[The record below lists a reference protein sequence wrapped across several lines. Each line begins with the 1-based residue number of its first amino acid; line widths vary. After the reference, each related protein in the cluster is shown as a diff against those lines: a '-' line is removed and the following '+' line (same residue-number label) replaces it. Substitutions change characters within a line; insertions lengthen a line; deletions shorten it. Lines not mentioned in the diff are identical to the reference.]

1 MPTPGYAKFNDV
13 ATFFVSSHAEL
24 RTVPTAQFGSVH
36 LSWQLKK
43 REKHMRKISSRTDK
57 RLPDNP
63 FDFHIRTFAT
73 SLVEDG
79 YTDRIVQRKLGLLAC
94 LGRWLESN
102 KLSVTDLDEPLLE
115 TFLKRKLRED
125 KGHLIIRTLQ
135 QFLDHLRR
143 QTVVPA
149 RNLPPDRS
157 PLGQILSQYETH
169 LRTERGL
176 VASTIQEY
184 QSFVRDFLLE
194 HFHGQPFLLKA
205 VKASDISDF
214 VLRHAPSIA
223 AGRAQTMTSAFR
235 SFFRFLFQKGKL
247 QADLAAS
254 VPTVANWRLST
265 VPKFLTPREVERVL
279 KACNRRTAVGRR
291 DYAILLLLARLGLR
305 CGEVVALQLE
315 DINWRAGEI
324 LVRGKGRLH
333 DRMPLLADVG
343 EALASYL
350 RRDRPPCQTR
360 RVFVCTNAPRRGFA
374 QSATL
379 STIVR
384 QAIARADLHPPLK
397 GAHLLR
403 HSLAT
408 SMLRSG
414 AAMREIAEILRHR
427 ALSTTAIY
435 AKVDFQDLRS
445 LAQPWPMGGA
455 K

>member
-1 MPTPGYAKFNDV
+1 
-13 ATFFVSSHAEL
+13 
-24 RTVPTAQFGSVH
+24 
-36 LSWQLKK
+36 
-43 REKHMRKISSRTDK
+43 
-57 RLPDNP
+57 
-63 FDFHIRTFAT
+63 
-73 SLVEDG
+73 VEGG

-214 VLRHAPSIA
+214 VLRHAPSMA

-235 SFFRFLFQKGKL
+235 SFFRFLFQGNFTTACPSLRMWAKPWP
-247 QADLAAS
+247 
-254 VPTVANWRLST
+254 PTCVAI
-265 VPKFLTPREVERVL
+265 VL
-279 KACNRRTAVGRR
+279 PA
-291 DYAILLLLARLGLR
+291 
-305 CGEVVALQLE
+305 
-315 DINWRAGEI
+315 
-324 LVRGKGRLH
+324 
-333 DRMPLLADVG
+333 
-343 EALASYL
+343 
-350 RRDRPPCQTR
+350 R
-360 RVFVCTNAPRRGFA
+360 RVECSFA
-374 QSATL
+374 RTRHAGALPNSATL

-408 SMLRSG
+408 SMLGSG

-435 AKVDFQDLRS
+435 AKVDFQGLRS